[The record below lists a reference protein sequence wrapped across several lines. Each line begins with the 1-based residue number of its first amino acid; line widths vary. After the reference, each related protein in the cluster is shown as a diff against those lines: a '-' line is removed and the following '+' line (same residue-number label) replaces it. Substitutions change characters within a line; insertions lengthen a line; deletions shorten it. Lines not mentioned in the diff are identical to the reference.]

1 MPKCNVGLQILPFS
15 KEKDTYALVDQAIDE
30 IKKSGVTYEV
40 DALETVLE
48 GELDDLL
55 DVVKKTV
62 YATIAAGADEVAAEI
77 KIHYRP
83 QGTSIE
89 EKVGKY
95 RHPKTDE
102 R

>member
-1 MPKCNVGLQILPFS
+1 MPKSNVGLQILPFS
-15 KEKDTYALVDQAIDE
+15 KEKETYGLVDKAIEE
-30 IKKSGVTYEV
+30 IQKSGVKYEV

-55 DVVKKTV
+55 EVVKKTI
-62 YATIAAGADEVAAEI
+62 YATVEAGADEVAAEV
-77 KIHYRP
+77 KIHFRP

-95 RHPKTDE
+95 RKS
-102 R
+102 

>member
-1 MPKCNVGLQILPFS
+1 MPKSNIGLQILPFS
-15 KEKDTYALVDQAIDE
+15 KEKDTYDLVDKAIEE
-30 IKKSGVTYEV
+30 IQKSGVKYEV

-55 DVVKKTV
+55 EVVKKTV
-62 YATIAAGADEVAAEI
+62 YATIEAGADEVAAEV

-89 EKVGKY
+89 EKTGKY
-95 RHPKTDE
+95 RKD
-102 R
+102 